1 MTVLPV
7 NPGTPLSVPVS
18 AVNTTKTVSRNNTPI
33 DQTFKNELD
42 RIIGKPKKLTFSRH
56 ASKRL
61 EMRGISITPQGLERI
76 ESAVDR
82 ASVKGSRDAVVIAG
96 SLTLVINVPSRTVVT
111 VMDSENMNESIVT
124 NIDSAVFA

>member
-1 MTVLPV
+1 M
-7 NPGTPLSVPVS
+7 PVS
-18 AVNTTKTVSRNNTPI
+18 AGTATRTVRRNDTAI
-33 DQTFKNELD
+33 DQTFKSELD
-42 RIIGKPKKLTFSRH
+42 RIIAKPKELTFSRH

-82 ASVKGSRDAVVIAG
+82 ASSKGSRDAVVMAG
-96 SLTLVINVPSRTVVT
+96 SLALVVNVPSRTVVT